1 METDLFSLFPCIIR
15 PPKAVQHCTTTSYVD
30 YIRYVVLLLVV
41 HHMYLID
48 SDHLHLGL
56 SCVFFA
62 IYIYMY
68 TYTGKHRYII
78 YFLLFFFFSVFLLYS
93 AVLYF
98 RTIYLVTIH
107 TTTTHVLRFLLI
119 YCTSSSTLLILTKCL
134 MQGQS
139 CLHQGPFHSDT
150 HLVDLNHVTRWQWIC
165 CDGYEPEKVS

>member
-30 YIRYVVLLLVV
+30 YEHNYCIYVVLLLVV

-68 TYTGKHRYII
+68 TYTGKHILYIF
-78 YFLLFFFFSVFLLYS
+78 YYSFFFLFS
-93 AVLYF
+93 
-98 RTIYLVTIH
+98 
-107 TTTTHVLRFLLI
+107 
-119 YCTSSSTLLILTKCL
+119 CSTRQYYTLELSI
-134 MQGQS
+134 
-139 CLHQGPFHSDT
+139 
-150 HLVDLNHVTRWQWIC
+150 
-165 CDGYEPEKVS
+165 